1 MSSARFPTGQ
11 RGLPLPVVQGE
22 EEFME
27 KLIEALQEI
36 PEAAELLHCAENGGC
51 PAAMTGLGPV
61 HRAHV
66 CAALLAQEKRPLLV
80 VCSDEGEARR
90 IYRISP
96 ALYRCCCRVGSSSST
111 RQRQLPANG
120 NSGEWRR
127 FTAWHRSSPALW
139 LLRRKR
145 WCSVRC
151 PKRC

>member
-1 MSSARFPTGQ
+1 
-11 RGLPLPVVQGE
+11 
-22 EEFME
+22 ME

-36 PEAAELLHCAENGGC
+36 QRQQSCCTARKNGGC

-80 VCSDEGEARR
+80 VCSDEERR
-90 IYRISP
+90 RRMAADLQNFTGIVPLLLPSR
-96 ALYRCCCRVGSSSST
+96 SSSST

-127 FTAWHRSSPALW
+127 FTTAQEQPTLW

>member
-66 CAALLAQEKRPLLV
+66 
-80 VCSDEGEARR
+80 
-90 IYRISP
+90 
-96 ALYRCCCRVGSSSST
+96 
-111 RQRQLPANG
+111 
-120 NSGEWRR
+120 
-127 FTAWHRSSPALW
+127 
-139 LLRRKR
+139 
-145 WCSVRC
+145 
-151 PKRC
+151 